1 MKSLKKALCG
11 SVNLTDPD
19 FPTTTTKKME
29 KKKYIYI
36 YIYIYGIEAVS
47 KLGFQIG
54 TNNLWQF

>member
-29 KKKYIYI
+29 KKN
-36 YIYIYGIEAVS
+36 IYGIEAVS